1 MLASPMEG
9 VSLVRL
15 KMIYGFA
22 ILASLVILASIIAL
36 GKVEQQTSHGLE
48 IVLGALA
55 VLSGGFAQW
64 AFGKE

>member
-1 MLASPMEG
+1 
-9 VSLVRL
+9 
-15 KMIYGFA
+15 MIYGFA

-36 GKVEQQTSHGLE
+36 GKVEQATSHGLE